1 MIKDSGPKKRIRLQ
15 PHDRERQILDAAIQF
30 YSEVGMRGTT
40 RELATRLGV
49 TQGLIYRY
57 FPDKEALINRVYEA
71 VFVERWAPDWEGN
84 LKDRHEPLRR
94 RLVKFYFNYARVIH
108 TKEWVRIFL
117 LSGFEQN
124 SIQGKYRILLE
135 KRLMPILVEEMRN
148 YFNVPVQDK
157 QILDKEIELITSLQ
171 AMIFHLGVRK
181 WIYRVPVPPDSEEQ
195 ISIYV
200 DMFLHGLE
208 SLYKNKGAIEPV

>member
-1 MIKDSGPKKRIRLQ
+1 M
-15 PHDRERQILDAAIQF
+15 DAAIQF

-57 FPDKEALINRVYEA
+57 FPDKDALINRVYEA
-71 VFVERWAPDWEGN
+71 VFVERWAPNWEEN
-84 LKDRHEPLRR
+84 LKDRSEPLRR

-108 TKEWVRIFL
+108 TKEWVRIFI

-124 SIQGKYRILLE
+124 SIQGKYRILIE
-135 KRLMPILVEEMRN
+135 KRLMPILIEEMRDF
-148 YFNVPVQDK
+148 FNMPVQDK
-157 QILDKEIELITSLQ
+157 KINEKEIELITSLQ

-181 WIYRVPVPPDSEEQ
+181 WIYCIPVPPDTEEQ

-200 DMFLHGLE
+200 DMFLFGLQ
-208 SLYKNKGAIEPV
+208 SLYKNKGAIEPI

>member
-1 MIKDSGPKKRIRLQ
+1 MTKDRASTPRVRLQ
-15 PHDRERQILDAAIQF
+15 PHEREKQILDAAIQF

-71 VFVERWAPDWEGN
+71 VFVERWSPNWEED
-84 LKDRHEPLRR
+84 LKNRKDSLRR

-108 TKEWVRIFL
+108 TKEWIRIFL

-124 SIQGKYRILLE
+124 LIQTKYRILLE
-135 KRLMPILVEEMRN
+135 KRLMPVIILEMRHA
-148 YFNVPVQDK
+148 FNLGEQDK
-157 QILDKEIELITSLQ
+157 ITFDREIELIVSLQ
-171 AMIFHLGVRK
+171 AMIFHIGIRK
-181 WIYRVPVPPDSEEQ
+181 WIYRIPVPPDTEEQ
-195 ISIYV
+195 ISVYV
-200 DMFLHGLE
+200 DMFLFGLE
-208 SLYKNKGAIEPV
+208 KLYNNHGIIDPI